1 MRTSTT
7 LSFSRVS
14 RYRLERD
21 LSSLKISSPS
31 SEISQKIVTTLN
43 EISRERHRLEQD
55 VSFFQISSPSN
66 ELYQERYC
74 LERDLSKRYSPESIL
89 KRVSMSLERCHYRF
103 ERDPRQRC
111 HHLLEHDI
119 SWELFVS
126 RETSHFGRYHLPRW
140 GISREYCREIVNTS
154 NNVYQ
159 DRDIAFSEMSHTLF
173 GCLLPRAIS
182 LKRNIL
188 FLKRILLSSGRPWT
202 ISLWEISPRPGCILF
217 LDIISF
223 ERYLSRVWSQG
234 SIFSREYYPESYS
247 QESILDSVFPRQE

>member
-1 MRTSTT
+1 MSLFFRYHYPQTSSIKRDIASSETSQKGI
-7 LSFSRVS
+7 LRRVFSREYPCLLRGATIASNEILV
-14 RYRLERD
+14 RD
-21 LSSLKISSPS
+21 VTISL
-31 SEISQKIVTTLN
+31 N
-43 EISRERHRLEQD
+43 RISRESYSYRERPLILGD
-55 VSFFQISSPSN
+55 TIS
-66 ELYQERYC
+66 LDR
-74 LERDLSKRYSPESIL
+74 
-89 KRVSMSLERCHYRF
+89 
-103 ERDPRQRC
+103 
-111 HHLLEHDI
+111 
-119 SWELFVS
+119 
-126 RETSHFGRYHLPRW
+126 

-247 QESILDSVFPRQE
+247 PESILDSVFPRQE